1 MLLAKL
7 DKIIASIKP
16 EQSASI
22 VKSLVNLPVVNRI
35 KAIKELFL
43 EKLDNISLKLTD
55 IDSKTNNLLAN
66 DSVGLQAAINL
77 VEAFEKNQNE
87 TKEQYQLLQQ
97 LQTETK
103 QQYQNLLSEVE
114 TLKQQNRVKIISDRY
129 DFLNPE
135 VGLMTHLY
143 SYLPSRTAIDIGAN
157 VGDVS
162 DCLLEAGYEVYAF
175 EPFTP
180 VFQHLQNRLNNH
192 NNFHCYPLAIGSKD
206 EIMDLNIATD
216 KSDSKIYKDASLF
229 NSLTKHSLPEDLIF
243 TDTISVQVR
252 TLESLHDSSKI
263 PSTIGLVKID
273 TEGFELEVIRG
284 MGKYQYPVVVAEFW
298 DKKIPFAQSGAKNQ
312 LEEIVKEMKQK
323 SYHWHIVIYRIWG
336 EDRISF
342 YSNYQNS
349 VDNSWG
355 NVFFFQDHQ
364 TFEQALMWCS
374 AVLPVTYFA

>member
-1 MLLAKL
+1 
-7 DKIIASIKP
+7 
-16 EQSASI
+16 
-22 VKSLVNLPVVNRI
+22 
-35 KAIKELFL
+35 
-43 EKLDNISLKLTD
+43 
-55 IDSKTNNLLAN
+55 
-66 DSVGLQAAINL
+66 
-77 VEAFEKNQNE
+77 
-87 TKEQYQLLQQ
+87 
-97 LQTETK
+97 
-103 QQYQNLLSEVE
+103 
-114 TLKQQNRVKIISDRY
+114 
-129 DFLNPE
+129 
-135 VGLMTHLY
+135 
-143 SYLPSRTAIDIGAN
+143 
-157 VGDVS
+157 
-162 DCLLEAGYEVYAF
+162 
-175 EPFTP
+175 
-180 VFQHLQNRLNNH
+180 
-192 NNFHCYPLAIGSKD
+192 
-206 EIMDLNIATD
+206 MDLNIATD